1 MNVNERSSIRRR
13 IVQMLPR
20 SESRCLAG
28 TMALALALLVLLLHF
43 AVDSE
48 GGIAALVVAVFVV
61 VASNLGLYWRLR
73 RLSECKDDALG
84 KVVDQH
90 LVLEQEMGARLA
102 EAVGDTE
109 FAAMALVKQVR
120 DIHGAA
126 ASLVRYLEQSGLQSA
141 ELEREIDGGMDKI
154 SSISTFIRELPDR
167 IRQDMDA
174 IHEASR
180 EIQELGKLVSM
191 IKQIGRQTELLAL
204 NAAIEAARAGDAG
217 RGFAVVAAEVR
228 NLAIS
233 ATQAASVIDEGL
245 KKAQQKVD
253 TGLQFRF
260 LDESS
265 QQLSEAAMLAE
276 STQILR
282 QRYEEVRQFYKS
294 AFSVV
299 SSHDA
304 QLASDLGEILGE
316 IQFQDIVRQRIERL
330 REAGQQR
337 DTLFREMTRGMRTP
351 EQGSP
356 AMAERL
362 SQVIEEY
369 LVKEAGHSK
378 MTPQDGEGGSDL
390 PKFEFF

>member
-1 MNVNERSSIRRR
+1 MNVKERSGIWRR

-20 SESRCLAG
+20 SESRCLVA
-28 TMALALALLVLLLHF
+28 TMALALLVLLLHF

-48 GGIAALVVAVFVV
+48 SGIVALLVAASVV
-61 VASNLGLYWRLR
+61 VGSNLGLYWWLR
-73 RLSECKDDALG
+73 RLSAGKDVAFG

-109 FAAMALVKQVR
+109 FAAIALVKQVR
-120 DIHGAA
+120 EIHEAA
-126 ASLVRYLEQSGLQSA
+126 AALVRYLDQSSLQSA
-141 ELEREIDGGMDKI
+141 ALEREIDGGMEKI

-233 ATQAASVIDEGL
+233 ATQAANVIDEGL

-260 LDESS
+260 LDESA

-276 STQILR
+276 STQLLR

-330 REAGQQR
+330 REAGEQR
-337 DTLFREMTRGMRTP
+337 DTLFREMA
-351 EQGSP
+351 QGRDAP
-356 AMAERL
+356 DMGALAVAEKLR
-362 SQVIEEY
+362 QVIQDY
-369 LVKEAGHSK
+369 LLKESGHSR
-378 MTPQDGEGGSDL
+378 MTPQEGEGGSDL